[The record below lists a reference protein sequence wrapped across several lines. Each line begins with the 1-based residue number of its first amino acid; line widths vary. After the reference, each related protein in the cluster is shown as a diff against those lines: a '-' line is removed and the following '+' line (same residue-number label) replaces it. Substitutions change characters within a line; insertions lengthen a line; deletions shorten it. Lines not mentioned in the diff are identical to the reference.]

1 MSEFIDYINI
11 KKHDISNLPSG
22 VSISTMCASGKLGT
36 KLFNDNIAKYLE
48 LNSDDI
54 ITVKESDEKVR
65 TLRTKIKKK
74 TKKKKVAA
82 KKTKPKEKSFYNQ
95 VTVEI
100 RATEGEYTSLE
111 KEDII
116 NVKLFKNGSIQMSGC
131 KKMESINSVL
141 NKLINKLRVV
151 KAKIEGKKIV
161 EKQFVEDPDKLGIY
175 NFKIDMINSNYAVN
189 MTINRERLYDILLD
203 KKIRCRYE
211 PCIHACVTVKYIPP
225 EDNTE
230 DKVISIFVFE
240 KGSIIITGAK
250 KKSHIISSFDYINK
264 IIKENSQQIE
274 KKDLDTIILN
284 SEFKDLLDA

>member
-1 MSEFIDYINI
+1 MTDFIDYINI
-11 KKHDISNLPSG
+11 KKLDVSNLPLG

-48 LNSDDI
+48 LNSNDI
-54 ITVKESDEKVR
+54 ITVKESDEKIR
-65 TLRTKIKKK
+65 TLRTRIKKK
-74 TKKKKVAA
+74 AKKKKATVT
-82 KKTKPKEKSFYNQ
+82 KTKNKEKSFYNQ

-100 RATEGEYTSLE
+100 RATEGDYTSLE
-111 KEDII
+111 DEDII

-141 NKLINKLRVV
+141 NKLVSKLKVV
-151 KAKIEGKKIV
+151 KAKIEDNAIV
-161 EKQFVEDPDKLGIY
+161 EKQFVEEPEKLGVH
-175 NFKIDMINSNYAVN
+175 NFKIDMINSNYAVK

-211 PCIHACVTVKYIPP
+211 PCIHACVTVKYVPP
-225 EDNTE
+225 EDNE
-230 DKVISIFVFE
+230 DEKVISIFVFE

-250 KKSHIISSFDYINK
+250 KKSHIISSFNYINN
-264 IIKENSQQIE
+264 IIKENSVQIE

-284 SEFKDLLDA
+284 SEFKNLLDM